1 MVDISNSNREQIS
14 LTHSLTYVSNVGSG
28 GLQNYM
34 NWLNLS
40 LSVSVSLAVVVG
52 VVKFKTL
59 SEMLS
64 GSKNQFL

>member
-1 MVDISNSNREQIS
+1 MADTSNSNREQIS

-28 GLQNYM
+28 GLQNHM

-40 LSVSVSLAVVVG
+40 LSVSVSLAGVVG

-59 SEMLS
+59 GEMLT
-64 GSKNQFL
+64 GMKDKFL